1 MSRESQTLKKGD
13 LIAVTNVQH
22 LLKANSDFHKKWV
35 ITTHGVGTSMASGIH
50 TRAAFDAYDQHLP
63 DQCMFAMHL
72 EDGMDNWLATNVKSG
87 KKQPLERVPVRYNP
101 WHHKKLEN
109 KLVGIVTEIFSE
121 EHPDLD
127 IIKVREQKGGFRY
140 CRRYI
145 LENV

>member
-22 LLKANSDFHKKWV
+22 LLKANIDFHKKWV

-63 DQCMFAMHL
+63 DVCMFAMHL

-101 WHHKKLEN
+101 WHHKKLGN

>member
-1 MSRESQTLKKGD
+1 MTLKKGD

-35 ITTHGVGTSMASGIH
+35 ITTHGVGTKMASGMH
-50 TRAAFDAYDQHLP
+50 TRAAFDAYNQSLP
-63 DQCMFAMHL
+63 DVCMLAVHL
-72 EDGMDNWLATNVKSG
+72 EYGMDNWLATNTQSV
-87 KKQPLERVPVRYNP
+87 KKQPLERVSVRYNP

-121 EHPDLD
+121 EHPELD
-127 IIKVREQKGGFRY
+127 VIKVREQNGGFRY

>member
-1 MSRESQTLKKGD
+1 MTLKKGD

-50 TRAAFDAYDQHLP
+50 TRVAFDGYDQYLP
-63 DQCMFAMHL
+63 DECMLAMHL
-72 EDGMDNWLATNVKSG
+72 EDGMDNWLATNTQSG
-87 KKQPLERVPVRYNP
+87 KKQPLERVSVRYNP

-121 EHPDLD
+121 EHPELD
-127 IIKVREQKGGFRY
+127 IIKVREQNGGYRY